1 MVFTDFLHLPIICG
15 TMVSEKKPQEAV
27 EGNEAGMQ
35 PDGGLREIGGE
46 RMDAGRGMMTPE
58 KTEQA
63 AEIYIDRKRR
73 TAEFQMATEHYHHH
87 YELFYLAAGRCRVFM
102 DHSLY
107 HLEAGDM
114 VLIAPMAIHHTSYGI
129 TQESERIALSFHERY
144 LVQMEEECGCEI
156 RNQMFRGGKLSID
169 PGRRNYLENLLQKTQ
184 VEQDTQD
191 VFSGLLQRAY
201 LKELFVFLVR
211 CGRENVQKEPTDV
224 AEAEIQAAA
233 QYIFHHFSE
242 PLTLDEVA
250 GRVHMTPTYF
260 SRKFK
265 RVTGIGYKEY
275 LNHVRLKEAARLLL
289 ETDLSV
295 TGIALACGFS
305 DGNYFGDLFKKE
317 KGISPRMY
325 RKNPQ
330 IM

>member
-1 MVFTDFLHLPIICG
+1 MVGDERIDDHTDI
-15 TMVSEKKPQEAV
+15 S
-27 EGNEAGMQ
+27 GNH
-35 PDGGLREIGGE
+35 IF
-46 RMDAGRGMMTPE
+46 
-58 KTEQA
+58 
-63 AEIYIDRKRR
+63 IDRKRR
-73 TAEFQMATEHYHHH
+73 SYNFQMVTEHYHHH
-87 YELFYLAAGRCRVFM
+87 YELFYLVSGRCRVFI

-107 HLEAGDM
+107 HMEAGDI
-114 VLIAPMAIHHTSYGI
+114 VLIAPLTIHHTMYGI
-129 TQESERIALSFHERY
+129 AQESERIALNFNGKY
-144 LVQMEEECGCEI
+144 LKQMEEDCGCKI
-156 RNQMFRGGKLSID
+156 REQLFCGGKLSIE
-169 PGRRNYLENLLQKTQ
+169 PGRRGYLENLLQKIQ
-184 VEQDTQD
+184 VEQDTKD
-191 VFSGLLQRAY
+191 VFSEVLRKGY
-201 LKELFVFLVR
+201 LYELFVFLIR
-211 CGRENVQKEPTDV
+211 CGRETGQVEPMEV
-224 AEAEIQAAA
+224 EEAEIQAAA

-330 IM
+330 IL

>member
-1 MVFTDFLHLPIICG
+1 MEDTGKGWVTI
-15 TMVSEKKPQEAV
+15 V
-27 EGNEAGMQ
+27 EDEHVDDHADVIGNH
-35 PDGGLREIGGE
+35 IF
-46 RMDAGRGMMTPE
+46 
-58 KTEQA
+58 
-63 AEIYIDRKRR
+63 IDRKRR
-73 TAEFQMATEHYHHH
+73 SYNFQMVTEHYHHH
-87 YELFYLAAGRCRVFM
+87 YELFYLVSGRCRVFM

-107 HLEAGDM
+107 HMEAGDM
-114 VLIAPMAIHHTSYGI
+114 VLIAPLTIHHTMYGI
-129 TQESERIALSFHERY
+129 AQESERIALNFNGMY
-144 LVQMEEECGCEI
+144 LQRMEEDCGCRVRE
-156 RNQMFRGGKLSID
+156 QLFRGEKLSVD
-169 PGRRNYLENLLQKTQ
+169 PGRRGYLENLLQKIQ
-184 VEQDTQD
+184 VEQDTKD
-191 VFSGLLQRAY
+191 MFSGVLRKGY
-201 LKELFVFLVR
+201 LYELFAFLLR
-211 CGRENVQKEPTDV
+211 CGREAVQVEPMEV
-224 AEAEIQAAA
+224 EEAEIQEAA
-233 QYIFHHFSE
+233 QYIYHHFSE

-330 IM
+330 IL